1 METEKL
7 PERIIFIGGGYISME
22 FSHIARR
29 AGSEVTI
36 LHRSESLLRHFDTDM
51 VNLLIKASEAAGIKI
66 LTNKPA
72 VAVEKKGD
80 SFLVRT
86 EFESETRNFDTDMV
100 VHGASRVPDIED
112 LNLEKAG
119 VKIEKGAIKVE

>member
-51 VNLLIKASEAAGIKI
+51 VNLLIKTSEAAGIKI

-80 SFLVRT
+80 SFLSGLSSNPKPGTSIR
-86 EFESETRNFDTDMV
+86 
-100 VHGASRVPDIED
+100 IW
-112 LNLEKAG
+112 
-119 VKIEKGAIKVE
+119 